1 MRMGAMSEQLVSF
14 PAHLL
19 SHGMIFVAELREGHG
34 REAWTVLDFDN
45 RRRAV
50 RMPMWSVD
58 MEGEM
63 FATLP
68 TEGEV
73 SLIATF
79 ATITEL
85 AYEVGLHPVTPWRE
99 IVTRY
104 VKAKAHQADTQAT

>member
-1 MRMGAMSEQLVSF
+1 MGEQLVSF

-19 SHGMIFVAELREGHG
+19 AHGMIFVAELREGHG
-34 REAWTVLDFDN
+34 REVWTVLDFDS

-68 TEGEV
+68 TEGDV
-73 SLIATF
+73 TLIATF

-85 AYEVGLHPVTPWRE
+85 AYEVDVHPVTPWRE
-99 IVTRY
+99 IVDLY
-104 VKAKAHQADTQAT
+104 LKKKAHQADT